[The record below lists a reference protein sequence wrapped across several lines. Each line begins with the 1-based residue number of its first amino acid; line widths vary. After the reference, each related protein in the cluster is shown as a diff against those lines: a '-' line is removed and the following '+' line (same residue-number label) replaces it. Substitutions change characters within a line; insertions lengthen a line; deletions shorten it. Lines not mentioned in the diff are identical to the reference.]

1 MIYIDNVLH
10 DISFYGEVVI
20 MSTSHTE
27 GPQFNPGWKQI
38 LTIEYVIVIHIYF
51 INSVSSNG
59 DVAQMVERS
68 LSM

>member
-1 MIYIDNVLH
+1 MFLWCSGYHVRLTRGR
-10 DISFYGEVVI
+10 SPVQSWVE
-20 MSTSHTE
+20 T
-27 GPQFNPGWKQI
+27 I